1 MGSTL
6 TSMLQAHSAHVLD
19 PLHAHDARLQVF
31 GITRDPFIIW
41 TSNMFAIASLR
52 ALYGFVI
59 RIMQELRFLDK
70 AVAVVLA
77 WIGVK
82 MLIDVAGVH
91 VPTEASLAVVISVLA
106 GGVGASLWLPQSEPA
121 DE

>member
-1 MGSTL
+1 MVCFEEFPCPVRLKLMST
-6 TSMLQAHSAHVLD
+6 
-19 PLHAHDARLQVF
+19 LQVF

-59 RIMQELRFLDK
+59 RIMRELRFLDK

-91 VPTEASLAVVISVLA
+91 VPTEASLGVVVSVLT
-106 GGVGASLWLPQSEPA
+106 GGVGASLWLPQEKSA

>member
-1 MGSTL
+1 
-6 TSMLQAHSAHVLD
+6 
-19 PLHAHDARLQVF
+19 
-31 GITRDPFIIW
+31 
-41 TSNMFAIASLR
+41 MFAIASLR

-82 MLIDVAGVH
+82 MVVDTAGVH
-91 VPTEASLAVVISVLA
+91 VPTEVSLGVVVSVLA
-106 GGVGASLWLPQSEPA
+106 GGVGASLLLPEKEA
-121 DE
+121 AED